1 MKSNAQFVPDLLGE
15 KYFRMAAIKVEPDKM
30 MELQEK
36 LRYFQIDGKPVRAL
50 KYDPDFQAAN
60 REKLKENTVFVKSLP
75 KDLTSKELHDKL
87 EE

>member
-1 MKSNAQFVPDLLGE
+1 MYMY
-15 KYFRMAAIKVEPDKM
+15 KYSDSSCKILYNWFIFTGYPGNTE
-30 MELQEK
+30 
-36 LRYFQIDGKPVRAL
+36 
-50 KYDPDFQAAN
+50 AAN